1 MVYNKIINLKR
12 YLLKNKMA
20 TGWNA
25 RTCTDGY
32 CFDELLA
39 PRRRSHRKRP
49 IRLLQEFVNSTLK
62 TTTVSL
68 DYSVLNIDLNMTS
81 YLTLNSML
89 SRMWQATLMGS
100 PRRGRPRSAILSSS
114 LKSSGASSTNFL
126 NSTFSPSCKNR
137 RKNTTFRQSDTC
149 LLIRMHLVDI

>member
-1 MVYNKIINLKR
+1 MIILSDIFKKKQVGDG
-12 YLLKNKMA
+12 LE
-20 TGWNA
+20 
-25 RTCTDGY
+25 RTH
-32 CFDELLA
+32 L
-39 PRRRSHRKRP
+39 HW
-49 IRLLQEFVNSTLK
+49 RLLLRRTARATKTFPPQETDSLSSRVCQLYSKK
-62 TTTVSL
+62 TTTTSV

-137 RKNTTFRQSDTC
+137 RKNTKFRQSVV
-149 LLIRMHLVDI
+149 LIRLHLVDFKNC